1 METIQEIIDTIKQW
15 PSTIWWVMGALFIIS
30 WFWDTPLRKKR
41 NKDKMTDDK
50 NNDLKSSNMTDK
62 KEFGGNLMKEG
73 IFVWVVFAPDG
84 KAGLYMDG
92 EKHLE
97 NGTYAY
103 GNRLSTDVSSFHEI
117 CNLDNKPVYLHF
129 PEHGISVRYRIR
141 LRYSGTDDAGIER
154 SEHEPETCL
163 PAWIVRGKTGQTGLY
178 LQKWHEEKCFIP
190 DMSGL
195 PGLPDLQPDG
205 IPVRIEML
213 IREAYPFFDLVKP
226 ASWRS
231 WGISSNPASL
241 KGNFF
246 VNPGEGNLTGEG
258 VVMWTVFTGDGK
270 AALYMDDLW
279 HLENGILAYG
289 ERLSHDVPVLHKIF
303 NLEEMLL
310 FRHFP
315 KRGVP
320 QRIRMQLRFPGTG
333 EACKDRPDSNRET
346 YFPAWAVPE
355 ESGRIS
361 LYLQEQLSGECD
373 IQDISRIPGAPKL
386 QPNGV
391 PVRVEILLQ
400 QEGLIF
406 DTVRFLKEFDQIK
419 NLKTM

>member
-1 METIQEIIDTIKQW
+1 MLHSGYVRITGIAGPATGRY
-15 PSTIWWVMGALFIIS
+15 P
-30 WFWDTPLRKKR
+30 RKDR
-41 NKDKMTDDK
+41 DAD
-50 NNDLKSSNMTDK
+50 
-62 KEFGGNLMKEG
+62 KEG
-73 IFVWVVFAPDG
+73 I
-84 KAGLYMDG
+84 
-92 EKHLE
+92 
-97 NGTYAY
+97 
-103 GNRLSTDVSSFHEI
+103 SI
-117 CNLDNKPVYLHF
+117 
-129 PEHGISVRYRIR
+129 
-141 LRYSGTDDAGIER
+141 
-154 SEHEPETCL
+154 
-163 PAWIVRGKTGQTGLY
+163 
-178 LQKWHEEKCFIP
+178 
-190 DMSGL
+190 
-195 PGLPDLQPDG
+195 
-205 IPVRIEML
+205 
-213 IREAYPFFDLVKP
+213 FDLVKP

-270 AALYMDDLW
+270 AALYMDDRW

-333 EACKDRPDSNRET
+333 EACKERPDCNRGT
-346 YFPAWAVPE
+346 YFLPAWVVPE

-373 IQDISRIPGAPKL
+373 IQDISRLPGAPKL

-400 QEGLIF
+400 QEG
-406 DTVRFLKEFDQIK
+406 
-419 NLKTM
+419 